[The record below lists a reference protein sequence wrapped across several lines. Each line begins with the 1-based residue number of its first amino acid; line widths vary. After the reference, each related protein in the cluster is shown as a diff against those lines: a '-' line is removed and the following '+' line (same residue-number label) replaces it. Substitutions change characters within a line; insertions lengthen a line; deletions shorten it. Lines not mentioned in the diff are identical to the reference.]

1 MKPISIKEIREKE
14 VRRLHKEW
22 RENWNKQR
30 QLGYKKLEKPIRNG
44 WFKELVLLDKLER
57 YKCKPEI
64 EEIAKK
70 LTLSV
75 WGRTKEI
82 AQKKWDG
89 QQSKHLIYRNI
100 PTLSPKSYRK
110 LSDKAKK
117 HCTVFQYRC
126 NKKWRK
132 RYYVRIPKYTY
143 KIKFVR
149 AYTTHTKIIDPKLE
163 SRDDLIQQQLNKKG
177 WYGIANQNNSC
188 KCNWLLVEKE
198 KAGKQID
205 EKLKRY
211 KYFSLEEIEN
221 KILWER
227 N

>member
-14 VRRLHKEW
+14 VRRLQKERLQLW
-22 RENWNKQR
+22 QEAHD
-30 QLGYKKLEKPIRNG
+30 LGYKKLEKPIRNG

-70 LTLSV
+70 LDNQV
-75 WGRTKEI
+75 WGRTKDE
-82 AQKKWDG
+82 AQKRWDA
-89 QQSKHLIYRNI
+89 QQSKHLIYRDV
-100 PTLSPKSYRK
+100 PTLSPKSYSK

-132 RYYVRIPKYTY
+132 RYYVRIPKHTY

-149 AYTTHTKIIDPKLE
+149 AYTTHSKIIDPEIESKL
-163 SRDDLIQQQLNKKG
+163 DLIEQQFMKKG
-177 WYGIANQNNSC
+177 WIGIANRNNSW
-188 KCNWLLVEKE
+188 KNDWGVNPTKIERITTKRR
-198 KAGKQID
+198 
-205 EKLKRY
+205 LK
-211 KYFSLEEIEN
+211 N
-221 KILWER
+221 KTPKVISEFFYGVTLCC
-227 N
+227 